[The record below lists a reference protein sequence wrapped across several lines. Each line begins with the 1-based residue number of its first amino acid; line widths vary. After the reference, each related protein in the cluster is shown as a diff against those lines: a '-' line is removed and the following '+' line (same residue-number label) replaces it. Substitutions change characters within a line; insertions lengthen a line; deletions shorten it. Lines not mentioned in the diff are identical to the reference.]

1 MRFLWTWFR
10 GGISGA
16 ALTVGLHGLFQPK
29 HFCDSMA
36 ILCYS
41 FVSHTGRDGVV
52 DGAVG
57 DSVVP
62 WVQRRLLS
70 WLGGLVTLSLR

>member
-1 MRFLWTWFR
+1 
-10 GGISGA
+10 
-16 ALTVGLHGLFQPK
+16 
-29 HFCDSMA
+29 MA

-41 FVSHTGRDGVV
+41 FVSRTGRDGVV

-62 WVQRRLLS
+62 WVQRKLLS
-70 WLGGLVTLSLR
+70 WLGGLVTLSLRR